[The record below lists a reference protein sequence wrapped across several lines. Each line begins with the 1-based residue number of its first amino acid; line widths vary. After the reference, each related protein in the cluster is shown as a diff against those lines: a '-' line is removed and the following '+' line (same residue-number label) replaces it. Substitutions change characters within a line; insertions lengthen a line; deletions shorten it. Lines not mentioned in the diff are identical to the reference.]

1 MKPTKQIK
9 TNKEEGKE
17 EGNKKLLGEGNSGKI
32 YKLENNIA
40 KKVFK
45 NKKFFEA
52 ELNILEKTKGLK
64 YIIKVTKI
72 SKENNTIYMEYVP
85 YNLENIITG
94 KYPKK
99 LYQFKKNKIM
109 TEILEGLKSLHD
121 IGIIHND
128 FKAKNIQIAE
138 DSDVK
143 IIDFDSSDFGLK
155 SIPKRT
161 EDVNKAKIIILQIM
175 NQRTYLHTLKKK
187 DEYLN
192 NIKDE
197 RFKDIMQYGKNNLK
211 ELLNYINKNM

>member
-1 MKPTKQIK
+1 
-9 TNKEEGKE
+9 
-17 EGNKKLLGEGNSGKI
+17 
-32 YKLENNIA
+32 
-40 KKVFK
+40 
-45 NKKFFEA
+45 
-52 ELNILEKTKGLK
+52 
-64 YIIKVTKI
+64 
-72 SKENNTIYMEYVP
+72 
-85 YNLENIITG
+85 
-94 KYPKK
+94 
-99 LYQFKKNKIM
+99 M

-121 IGIIHND
+121 KGIIHND
-128 FKAKNIQIAE
+128 FKAKNIQITE

-143 IIDFDSSDFGLK
+143 IIDFDSSDFGFK